1 MDINLVYM
9 TAATKE
15 EARRIGKE
23 LVESR
28 LAACVNII
36 DNMNSI
42 YMWEGK
48 LQDDNEVIFIAKTRE
63 NLVSELTEKVKSM
76 HSYSCPCIVCLPVSD
91 GYHPFLNWVATEV
104 K

>member
-42 YMWEGK
+42 YMWEGE

-63 NLVSELTEKVKSM
+63 DLVSELTEKVKSM
-76 HSYSCPCIVCLPVSD
+76 HSYSCPCIVCLPISD
-91 GYHPFLNWVATEV
+91 GYPPFLNWVATEV

>member
-9 TAATKE
+9 TAPTKE

-23 LVESR
+23 LIESR

-48 LQDDNEVIFIAKTRE
+48 IQDDSEVVFIAKTRE
-63 NLVSELTEKVKSM
+63 GLVGELAEKVKSM

-91 GYHPFLNWVATEV
+91 GYLPFLNWVATEV